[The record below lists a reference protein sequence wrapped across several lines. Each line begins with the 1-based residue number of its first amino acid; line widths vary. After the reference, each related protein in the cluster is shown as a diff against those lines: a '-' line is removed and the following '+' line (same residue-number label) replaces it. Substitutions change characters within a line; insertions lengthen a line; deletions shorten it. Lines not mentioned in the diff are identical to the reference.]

1 MMTVLN
7 ILKTIAND
15 KSLVLFNTIALSNC
29 DSDIC
34 IRALE
39 LTRKQYYSRL
49 SALVKAGVVKRVR
62 GKYSLTAFGVIVYH
76 AQEIIGKAVDQYWRL
91 KAIDSIRASG
101 NGEMPQEQ
109 FHTIIDKLIVNQ
121 EIKNILIKQIK
132 EKPPICETEIFEERK
147 ALQVQR
153 QD

>member
-1 MMTVLN
+1 MTTVLD

-15 KSLVLFNTIALSNC
+15 KCLVLFNTIALSNC

-49 SALVKAGVVKRVR
+49 SALLKAGVVKRVR
-62 GKYSLTAFGVIVYH
+62 GKYSLTTLGVIVYY

-101 NGEMPQEQ
+101 NGELPQVR
-109 FHTIIDKLIVNQ
+109 FHTIIDKLIANQ
-121 EIKNILIKQIK
+121 ESKNILIKQIK
-132 EKPPICETEIFEERK
+132 EKPLHGFTSIRPLPVNL
-147 ALQVQR
+147 A
-153 QD
+153 